1 MLHPLPDPATD
12 AAAVSSAHYCRGC
25 GKRWLMLH
33 RLDCPLR
40 DPYRVGLQYV
50 LAHHC
55 AVHELWPLDRQ
66 QRTAPHGDLR

>member
-25 GKRWLMLH
+25 GKRWLTRH
-33 RLDCPLR
+33 RPSCVFRSANP
-40 DPYRVGLQYV
+40 YV
-50 LAHHC
+50 LTFDCLPAD
-55 AVHELWPLDRQ
+55 APAPWPLDRQ